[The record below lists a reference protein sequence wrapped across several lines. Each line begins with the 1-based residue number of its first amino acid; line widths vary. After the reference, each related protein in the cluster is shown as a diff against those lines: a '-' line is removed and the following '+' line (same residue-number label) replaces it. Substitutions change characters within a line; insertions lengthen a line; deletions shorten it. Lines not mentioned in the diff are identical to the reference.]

1 MKFRLT
7 RLRLR
12 IWPAASRFRY
22 RARNWRNEFEEGKLL
37 VVSCELLACSSSL
50 ELTLNFDVRFF
61 LQFAHRYG
69 GGMRYGFITL
79 SMLLCCAIALGR
91 TGQSNAPA
99 KSPSAFEQT
108 LMGCEKSFIAAA

>member
-22 RARNWRNEFEEGKLL
+22 RGRNWRNEFEEGKLL
-37 VVSCELLACSSSL
+37 VVSRELLASSSSL

-69 GGMRYGFITL
+69 GGNEIRLHNFVDAALLRY
-79 SMLLCCAIALGR
+79 CCGPDWTIQRASKGSQRLRANLDGH
-91 TGQSNAPA
+91 
-99 KSPSAFEQT
+99 
-108 LMGCEKSFIAAA
+108 